1 MKPPKSAPICDYPQL
16 KLLSTVIRDR
26 KIYRDGMSEGKGVV
40 EMNNSK
46 AKAELQYLVKEL
58 I

>member
-1 MKPPKSAPICDYPQL
+1 
-16 KLLSTVIRDR
+16 
-26 KIYRDGMSEGKGVV
+26 GKGIV

-46 AKAELQYLVKEL
+46 AKAELQCLVKEL